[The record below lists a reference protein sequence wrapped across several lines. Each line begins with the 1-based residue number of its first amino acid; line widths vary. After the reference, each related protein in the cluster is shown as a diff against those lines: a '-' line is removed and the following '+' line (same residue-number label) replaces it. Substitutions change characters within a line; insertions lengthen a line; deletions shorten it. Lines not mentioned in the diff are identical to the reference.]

1 MKRRLIFLTLLFSVA
16 ILSFTAVCMVTNKE
30 DQQQDRKEQQI
41 VAVNEIEQLAK
52 LGEYEKV
59 TDRAEALQ
67 ESIRSSQIV
76 SNENNRLLIMC
87 GICIFILVLVF
98 SYVYFAIL
106 RPFEKMKQYAKH
118 IAQGDFNVPLN
129 YERSNYFGDFTWA
142 FDSMRLEITK
152 ARSCEQEAIL
162 NNKTVIA
169 TLSHDIKTPI
179 ASIRAYAEGLEANL
193 DATPEKRAKYL
204 KVLMKKCDEVSKLT
218 NDLFLHSLSDLDKLK
233 IETEPLE
240 LCSFMEE
247 AVTEISADKGDI
259 HFVSVVSKVQI
270 LADRDRLL
278 QITENI
284 INNAR
289 KYAKSPVDITL
300 KSEKDVAEIHF
311 RDYGNGIPNEDMPF
325 IFDKFY
331 RGKNCGKEQG
341 SGLGLYI
348 VKYITEQMKGTVTLH
363 SHEDGLEVVIR
374 FPVLLESS

>member
-1 MKRRLIFLTLLFSVA
+1 MKRRLLFLTLLFSVV
-16 ILSFTAVCMVTNKE
+16 ILSFTAACMVTNKE
-30 DQQQDRKEQQI
+30 DKQQDRREQQI
-41 VAVNEIEQLAK
+41 VALNEIEQLAK

-87 GICIFILVLVF
+87 GICIFFLVLVF

-129 YERSNYFGDFTWA
+129 YERSNYFGEFTWA

-193 DATPEKRAKYL
+193 DATPDVNEKFD
-204 KVLMKKCDEVSKLT
+204 CDYV
-218 NDLFLHSLSDLDKLK
+218 
-233 IETEPLE
+233 
-240 LCSFMEE
+240 
-247 AVTEISADKGDI
+247 
-259 HFVSVVSKVQI
+259 
-270 LADRDRLL
+270 
-278 QITENI
+278 ITGG
-284 INNAR
+284 
-289 KYAKSPVDITL
+289 V
-300 KSEKDVAEIHF
+300 
-311 RDYGNGIPNEDMPF
+311 
-325 IFDKFY
+325 
-331 RGKNCGKEQG
+331 
-341 SGLGLYI
+341 
-348 VKYITEQMKGTVTLH
+348 
-363 SHEDGLEVVIR
+363 
-374 FPVLLESS
+374 

>member
-30 DQQQDRKEQQI
+30 DQQQDIKEQQI

-59 TDRAEALQ
+59 TEKSEELQ
-67 ESIRSSQIV
+67 ESLRSSQIV
-76 SNENNRLLIMC
+76 SDENSKLLIMC
-87 GICIFILVLVF
+87 GICILFLVFVF
-98 SYVYFAIL
+98 SYVYVAIL

-240 LCSFMEE
+240 LYSFMEK
-247 AVTEISADKGDI
+247 AVTEIAADKGDI
-259 HFVSVVSKVQI
+259 HFVSDDSKIQI

-289 KYAKSPVDITL
+289 KYAKSPIDITL

-311 RDYGNGIPNEDMPF
+311 RDYGNGIPDEDMPF

-374 FPVLLESS
+374 FPVLFESS

>member
-30 DQQQDRKEQQI
+30 DQQQDIKEQQI

-59 TDRAEALQ
+59 TEKSEELQ
-67 ESIRSSQIV
+67 ESLRSSQIV
-76 SNENNRLLIMC
+76 SDENSKLLIMC
-87 GICIFILVLVF
+87 GICILFLVFVF
-98 SYVYFAIL
+98 SYVYVAIL

-240 LCSFMEE
+240 LYSFMEK
-247 AVTEISADKGDI
+247 AVMEIAADKGDI
-259 HFVSVVSKVQI
+259 HFVSDDSKIQI

-289 KYAKSPVDITL
+289 KYAKSPIDITL

-311 RDYGNGIPNEDMPF
+311 RDYGNGIPDEDMPF

-374 FPVLLESS
+374 FPVLFESS

>member
-1 MKRRLIFLTLLFSVA
+1 MKRRLLFLTLLFSVV
-16 ILSFTAVCMVTNKE
+16 ILSFTAACMVTNKE
-30 DQQQDRKEQQI
+30 DKQQDRREQQI
-41 VAVNEIEQLAK
+41 VALNEIEQLAK

-87 GICIFILVLVF
+87 GICIFFLVLVF

-240 LCSFMEE
+240 LYSFMEE
-247 AVTEISADKGDI
+247 AVTEIAADKGDI
-259 HFVSVVSKVQI
+259 HFVSDDSKIQI

-289 KYAKSPVDITL
+289 KYAKSPIDITL

-311 RDYGNGIPNEDMPF
+311 RDYGNGIPDEDMPF

>member
-59 TDRAEALQ
+59 AEKSEELQ
-67 ESIRSSQIV
+67 ESLRSSQIV
-76 SNENNRLLIMC
+76 SNENSKLLIMC
-87 GICIFILVLVF
+87 GICILFLVFVF
-98 SYVYFAIL
+98 SYVYVAIL

-193 DATPEKRAKYL
+193 DGTPEKRAKYL
-204 KVLMKKCDEVSKLT
+204 HVLMKKCDEVSKLT

-240 LCSFMEE
+240 LYSFMEE
-247 AVTEISADKGDI
+247 AVTEIAADKGDI
-259 HFVSVVSKVQI
+259 HFVSDDSKIQI

-311 RDYGNGIPNEDMPF
+311 RDYGNGIPDEDMPF

-374 FPVLLESS
+374 FPILSESS